1 MQNNIDYLLTSFSVD
16 ELLRLSGTSGQP
28 VPAGLRSPI
37 AFWDTD
43 LPGSNAGRFLMG
55 AGNTLRW
62 NGTSGTPH
70 PDECGGGRHRGMPA
84 SDGYLMA
91 YPEETIFFSER
102 GAYTRAWVTHGLIE
116 AGFAGHPGAFPM
128 LRRFYDW
135 FDTCPYL
142 PELLR
147 RAGQGVQ
154 GMIANTR
161 TYFTPVGKPED
172 IQVLQR

>member
-1 MQNNIDYLLTSFSVD
+1 
-16 ELLRLSGTSGQP
+16 
-28 VPAGLRSPI
+28 
-37 AFWDTD
+37 
-43 LPGSNAGRFLMG
+43 
-55 AGNTLRW
+55 
-62 NGTSGTPH
+62 
-70 PDECGGGRHRGMPA
+70 
-84 SDGYLMA
+84 
-91 YPEETIFFSER
+91 
-102 GAYTRAWVTHGLIE
+102 VTHGLIE

-172 IQVLQR
+172 IQVLQRYFRKTTGWSNSPDATRGRSGNIPMTTRTTT